1 MEKELSNEQS
11 FFIPIVTR
19 SNSTEEDLAYSAM
32 KESLLDSPSTLKYN
46 LTNGIN
52 ESFNINNKS
61 NEQMYIK
68 SKLVNIYN
76 KIDYLLDNS
85 HVKLDKISL
94 NDYYKLYECLMQLI
108 EITNNPS
115 GDKIDDLNALN
126 LQIGIFELILKL
138 NFQNKKMLNHNLYIS
153 IKII

>member
-52 ESFNINNKS
+52 ESFNITNKS

-68 SKLVNIYN
+68 SKLNNINN
-76 KIDYLLDNS
+76 KINYLLDNS
-85 HVKLDKISL
+85 LVKLDKISL
-94 NDYYKLYECLMQLI
+94 NDYYKLYESLMELLN
-108 EITNNPS
+108 ITNNPS

-126 LQIGIFELILKL
+126 LQK
-138 NFQNKKMLNHNLYIS
+138 
-153 IKII
+153 KIIDIMILFLENNKNLINN

>member
-94 NDYYKLYECLMQLI
+94 NDYYKLYECLLQLI
-108 EITNNPS
+108 DITNNPS
-115 GDKIDDLNALN
+115 GDKDDDLNALN
-126 LQIGIFELILKL
+126 LQK
-138 NFQNKKMLNHNLYIS
+138 
-153 IKII
+153 KIIDIMIQFLENNKNLINN

>member
-19 SNSTEEDLAYSAM
+19 SNSTEEDLVYSAM
-32 KESLLDSPSTLKYN
+32 KESLLDSPTNLKYN

-126 LQIGIFELILKL
+126 LQK
-138 NFQNKKMLNHNLYIS
+138 
-153 IKII
+153 KIIDIMIQFLENNKNLNN

>member
-1 MEKELSNEQS
+1 
-11 FFIPIVTR
+11 
-19 SNSTEEDLAYSAM
+19 M

-126 LQIGIFELILKL
+126 LQK
-138 NFQNKKMLNHNLYIS
+138 
-153 IKII
+153 KIIDIMIQFLENNKNLNN

>member
-52 ESFNINNKS
+52 ESFNITNKS

-68 SKLVNIYN
+68 SKLNNINN
-76 KIDYLLDNS
+76 KINYLLDNS
-85 HVKLDKISL
+85 LVKLDKISL
-94 NDYYKLYECLMQLI
+94 NDYYKLYESLMELLN
-108 EITNNPS
+108 ITNNPS
-115 GDKIDDLNALN
+115 GDKNVDLNALN
-126 LQIGIFELILKL
+126 LQK
-138 NFQNKKMLNHNLYIS
+138 
-153 IKII
+153 KIIDIMIQFLENNKNLNN

>member
-19 SNSTEEDLAYSAM
+19 SNSSEEDLAYSAM
-32 KESLLDSPSTLKYN
+32 KESLLDSTSTLKYN

-126 LQIGIFELILKL
+126 LQK
-138 NFQNKKMLNHNLYIS
+138 
-153 IKII
+153 KIIDIMILFLENNKNLINN

>member
-108 EITNNPS
+108 EITKNPS

-126 LQIGIFELILKL
+126 LQK
-138 NFQNKKMLNHNLYIS
+138 
-153 IKII
+153 KIIDIMIQFLENNKNLNN

>member
-126 LQIGIFELILKL
+126 LQK
-138 NFQNKKMLNHNLYIS
+138 
-153 IKII
+153 KIIDIMILFLENNKNLINN

>member
-19 SNSTEEDLAYSAM
+19 SNSSEEDLAYSAM

-126 LQIGIFELILKL
+126 LQK
-138 NFQNKKMLNHNLYIS
+138 
-153 IKII
+153 KIIDVMIQFLENNKNLNI

>member
-94 NDYYKLYECLMQLI
+94 NDYYKLYECLIQLI

-126 LQIGIFELILKL
+126 LQK
-138 NFQNKKMLNHNLYIS
+138 
-153 IKII
+153 KIIDIMIQFLENNKNLNN

>member
-126 LQIGIFELILKL
+126 LQK
-138 NFQNKKMLNHNLYIS
+138 
-153 IKII
+153 KIIDIMIQFLENNKNLNN

>member
-52 ESFNINNKS
+52 ESFNINNKG

-126 LQIGIFELILKL
+126 LQK
-138 NFQNKKMLNHNLYIS
+138 
-153 IKII
+153 KIIDIMIQFLENNKNLINN

>member
-19 SNSTEEDLAYSAM
+19 SNSSEEDLAYSAM

-126 LQIGIFELILKL
+126 LQK
-138 NFQNKKMLNHNLYIS
+138 
-153 IKII
+153 KIIDIMIQFLENNKNLNN

>member
-32 KESLLDSPSTLKYN
+32 KESLLDSPSYLKYN

-52 ESFNINNKS
+52 ESFNITNKS

-126 LQIGIFELILKL
+126 LQK
-138 NFQNKKMLNHNLYIS
+138 
-153 IKII
+153 KIIDIMIQFLENNKNLINN

>member
-94 NDYYKLYECLMQLI
+94 NDYYKLYECLMELLI
-108 EITNNPS
+108 ITNNPS

-126 LQIGIFELILKL
+126 LQKKIIDIMILFL
-138 NFQNKKMLNHNLYIS
+138 ENNHNLINNELL
-153 IKII
+153 